1 MKGAP
6 EPLGLDLTLLEGRY
20 DGPIHVHVPDT
31 KYDLYVVPNDS
42 LEDYRTNVKMNL
54 AGIYFV
60 LGYLES
66 DEENLYIGQ
75 AAVRKDDRLG
85 TIQHILENIRNGK
98 HGFCDRAIMLV
109 APPEDFGSTELDL
122 MEDAF
127 ITLAR
132 EAGRTHMSNRTG
144 AHAGKVRE
152 HLRCRIS
159 KIVENTRLMLATMGV
174 MVLEPPLESEH
185 CSDVPLAGEDEDIY
199 VESRGPVREV
209 SSEFYS
215 HRRKENRATLVRS
228 GNEWVLKKGSW
239 LLAAKTERVAE
250 ERVRH
255 ARLIDGNVTVG
266 DIPFTSPNKAGV
278 FVSGNAANS
287 RTFWKD
293 EEGRTLGEYIEN
305 GEI

>member
-1 MKGAP
+1 M
-6 EPLGLDLTLLEGRY
+6 
-20 DGPIHVHVPDT
+20 
-31 KYDLYVVPNDS
+31 
-42 LEDYRTNVKMNL
+42 
-54 AGIYFV
+54 
-60 LGYLES
+60 
-66 DEENLYIGQ
+66 
-75 AAVRKDDRLG
+75 RKNDRLG
-85 TIQHILENIRNGK
+85 TIQHILENMRNGK
-98 HGFCDRAIMLV
+98 HPFCDRAIMLV

-132 EAGRTHMSNRTG
+132 EAGRTHMSNLTG

-152 HLRCRIS
+152 HLKCRIS
-159 KIVENTRLMLATMGV
+159 KIVENTRLMLATMGILI
-174 MVLEPPLESEH
+174 LEPPLDSEQF
-185 CSDVPLAGEDEDIY
+185 SDVSLVGDDEGTY
-199 VESRGPVREV
+199 VESRSPAREV
-209 SSEFYS
+209 SNEFYS

-239 LLAAKTERVAE
+239 LLQAKTEHVAE
-250 ERVRH
+250 ERARH

-278 FVSGNAANS
+278 FVNGNAANA

-293 EEGRTLGEYIEN
+293 ENGHTLGEYIEN